1 MVDDKEERPVGRAH
15 VFRLL
20 GVAAFWL
27 ALGRFLPDLLWRAL
41 PRGML
46 DVLSLP
52 TYGMLCQVVTTLLG
66 MGAAWLALEEPRRAL
81 RLRRPCGWHLLVA
94 VLVAPA
100 VFVTASY
107 VALKVAEP
115 YLIAELAREGEGA
128 SRRNA
133 GAFGRAITQAPL
145 VVTLLWGATLAAFA
159 EELEFRGALFAAIED
174 AASRLSR
181 WIRGAT
187 ATVVTAAVFGA
198 MHADMKGSVGIVRV
212 VSTACLGLACGS
224 ARSLSRTVFVAMAIH
239 FTYNAISLGLGRG
252 IFKSDSEPL
261 LSVVP
266 NRLLTIAVAGAA
278 GAIAVVVA
286 RRRVA
291 RSAHAE

>member
-1 MVDDKEERPVGRAH
+1 MAGPIGFHDQILIHALVAENCATKGYKRRDFGTRGSFWSWRRHRSPVVVRPMRRTGVSDARGVRDASVDPASSCPGCRHREESMSDVSFQRGGARVVHGRRDSGMVDDKEERPVGRAH

-145 VVTLLWGATLAAFA
+145 VVTLLW
-159 EELEFRGALFAAIED
+159 
-174 AASRLSR
+174 
-181 WIRGAT
+181 
-187 ATVVTAAVFGA
+187 
-198 MHADMKGSVGIVRV
+198 
-212 VSTACLGLACGS
+212 
-224 ARSLSRTVFVAMAIH
+224 
-239 FTYNAISLGLGRG
+239 
-252 IFKSDSEPL
+252 
-261 LSVVP
+261 
-266 NRLLTIAVAGAA
+266 
-278 GAIAVVVA
+278 
-286 RRRVA
+286 
-291 RSAHAE
+291 